1 MQDSANPNLSSS
13 GNPKIA
19 KGDGDAPV
27 KAYLDAMPGWKS
39 GVGHRL
45 DKIVVRSLPDVRKA
59 VRWNTPLYGKDD
71 GWFFAMF
78 CYKKYVQL
86 TFFRGEDLIPVPPK
100 GSKVEGVRYFNI
112 HESDAWDEA
121 MMADW
126 MAQAIK
132 LPGVK
137 LW

>member
-1 MQDSANPNLSSS
+1 MQDPAKPDLLSS
-13 GNPKIA
+13 GNPRIA

-27 KAYLDAMPGWKS
+27 QAYLDAMPGWKS
-39 GVGHRL
+39 AVGRRL
-45 DKIVVRSLPDVRKA
+45 DQLVMRSLPDVRKA
-59 VRWNTPLYGKDD
+59 VRWNTPLYGKAD
-71 GWFFAMF
+71 GWFLSIY
-78 CYKKYVQL
+78 CYKAYVQL
-86 TFFRGEDLIPVPPK
+86 TFFRGEDLVPMPPK
-100 GSKVEGVRYFNI
+100 ESKVEGVRYFNI
-112 HESDAWDEA
+112 HESDAWDEP